1 MSELVQDSTM
11 CNKTNKDP
19 CCTGSENTMLLQ
31 RPAPVKCQDINHVLT
46 SALRDILSQ
55 DKLCMTTVENLIT
68 SKGSKDPHHE
78 RYVEWLNQV
87 CKEREKRLSQISMLE
102 RHLMQVQARVVSADE
117 RMLNTF
123 KSFGGHE
130 TLDIPKGFSCYR
142 SYVNSRLLKENGLI
156 VPDDYLKDEM
166 TEISKKLLKSP
177 TKRFS
182 RYKDRTALPQ
192 RVRNDPSYLQTTAS
206 WLHHNYEK
214 SRVYSDALAKKLFSS
229 SLDKLNLSTPDFS
242 LPAARKSITIV
253 EKPNIPRKRES
264 NPLTNGLQCEKDFA
278 EQMLAPVNFLV
289 NPRNRKLS
297 DKLKPRLLTEIPGN
311 KSCPS
316 SVASAEEQVK
326 ESPLFLP
333 TPRKILFT
341 DYRSGEIYEAR
352 LELKNVSSVLRPCR
366 VIPPATKYFLVG
378 LGQFPN
384 EQGLVAP
391 GMSCIYTIRFA
402 PDTLGSFKDE
412 LQVVTQSSTNIIV
425 PLLAK
430 RPHPILTLPSVLD
443 IGFCLIGCKLVT
455 HVVIK
460 NIGGSGCFC
469 MMPADLWN
477 TTAYK
482 AYAQQ
487 ENIGMPP
494 FCVGPATFGMR
505 KNLVGVIEVRFEP
518 QMVGRYSC
526 KLAIVCDNCEVKYF
540 TIIGHCQKAKVM
552 LAEHEGLCSRPLPN
566 ESYDSLAHHLIRFKD
581 TNVYS
586 YEQKTITIRNCTS
599 IDFPFFW
606 FPVKPDFQRG
616 NDLKPNK
623 IAEKNSAFRVFPNC
637 GRLKANAKKQFQ
649 IMFAPE
655 KVSLSC
661 YVQLDAPVC
670 IYIMSIDFPF
680 FWFPVKPDFQRGNDL
695 KPNKIAEK
703 NSAFRVFP
711 NCGRLKANAKK
722 QFQIMFAP
730 EKVGSFDCVWH
741 MILEEPPSHKD
752 FMSESVIFSDRRHS
766 LQLLKNIEKELQK
779 RMSSTLLG
787 EAADLMIAMK
797 GRCVPFAVLIQPYA
811 LFIHEPILI
820 GSTEH
825 RQIQVTNNSCNEI
838 SFHWQCEH
846 SDLFIIKMEPTEGVV
861 ETGKTADCQL
871 CLTGL
876 KPGEINMHLKCY
888 LEYQEEPICYHLQ
901 ASFKGPKVVV
911 ENSSIDFGLVC
922 LGDCVLKELCL
933 QNKSPVP
940 AEFHIAEIPE
950 PDTPVGSQA
959 HLCEIQILPNRG
971 IISPLKTEPFNLTFF
986 SKEQMVFNDVFVR
999 CKVMEMRKFLCL
1011 AITADVKG
1019 LIIQYQV
1026 SKDGYF
1032 NDESPDDDEPVVLDF
1047 GEEVMVATKPCL
1059 YLRIKNVTEIES
1071 TYSVSAEKFPVDNS
1085 VFQPSM
1091 KAQRINA
1098 KLPKP
1103 FTSPSAK
1110 RTDNVGVRAEAN
1122 PTQING
1128 AGLLIEP
1135 LSGKL
1140 PALSYV
1146 IVKIT
1151 LISSMWGNYRDN
1163 LLCKTGDLDVV
1174 RLPVVFNIVG
1184 SPLRFL
1190 IVGPASNEE
1199 PKIRFGFYIAG
1210 MKPVCRNVKIYNN
1223 SVFDIRIDWRVYNFC
1238 EDDQQIIDLNLFYG
1252 DPFPLL
1258 EPNGKEIVSAHT
1270 DVPKNDSSEESAAN
1284 SEGQR
1289 ERILNITCS
1298 PHIGISS
1305 DDPFHV
1311 MPKQMIIK
1319 GNSDASLV
1327 VMYNTPAY
1335 ETSTQ
1340 PYSYLSYAC
1349 GFFSL
1354 DHNMQ
1359 KIDSEKGI
1367 IRPEGWDKL
1376 PLKIHLTADVLV
1388 ARLTV
1393 ADSSDDRFLNATLG
1407 EIFSLDQEPEVNQ
1420 KIYTL
1425 ELINELEAAVSFSLI
1440 VSSPFCFLDADIY
1453 TVLSETNKMLSKLF
1467 TLAPQGALFLKVGF
1481 LMSEKLLQYW
1491 HQTES
1496 QSISESQESESDF
1509 QDMRVSVE
1517 TINGQKWLYFRH
1529 FLKIEF
1535 GNLSV
1540 QKVPINA
1547 RIALPEVV
1555 VSTDFIAF
1563 KTCFIGQQKSKEVTI
1578 TNVSLS
1584 RSYLIISSE
1593 IRCACCDSNVFLVQ
1607 PTRIE
1612 LERFTCNTN
1621 KYKAIVTVTFKPR
1634 KAGFHHCVLT
1644 LNGVMGEKPKTIDL
1658 NGMGSHDERHLVL
1671 TENR

>member
-1 MSELVQDSTM
+1 
-11 CNKTNKDP
+11 
-19 CCTGSENTMLLQ
+19 
-31 RPAPVKCQDINHVLT
+31 
-46 SALRDILSQ
+46 
-55 DKLCMTTVENLIT
+55 
-68 SKGSKDPHHE
+68 
-78 RYVEWLNQV
+78 
-87 CKEREKRLSQISMLE
+87 MLE

-253 EKPNIPRKRES
+253 EKPDIPRKRES
-264 NPLTNGLQCEKDFA
+264 NPLTNALQCEKDFA

-297 DKLKPRLLTEIPGN
+297 DKLKPRLLTEISGN

-316 SVASAEEQVK
+316 SVTSAEEQVK

-391 GMSCIYTIRFA
+391 GMSF
-402 PDTLGSFKDE
+402 
-412 LQVVTQSSTNIIV
+412 
-425 PLLAK
+425 
-430 RPHPILTLPSVLD
+430 PSVLD

-487 ENIGMPP
+487 ETIGMPP

-540 TIIGHCQKAKVM
+540 TII
-552 LAEHEGLCSRPLPN
+552 
-566 ESYDSLAHHLIRFKD
+566 
-581 TNVYS
+581 
-586 YEQKTITIRNCTS
+586 
-599 IDFPFFW
+599 
-606 FPVKPDFQRG
+606 
-616 NDLKPNK
+616 
-623 IAEKNSAFRVFPNC
+623 
-637 GRLKANAKKQFQ
+637 
-649 IMFAPE
+649 
-655 KVSLSC
+655 
-661 YVQLDAPVC
+661 
-670 IYIMSIDFPF
+670 
-680 FWFPVKPDFQRGNDL
+680 VKPDFQRGNDL

-950 PDTPVGSQA
+950 PDTDPVDLNVSITEGVLAPYQFLSINMSFAPDSVYSLKTNLLLEVVDGNTSIVAVRGEVEVPYVVLESCQLDMGAISCGIENRFSVSLINNSYVEAQYEWLKPVGSQA

-999 CKVMEMRKFLCL
+999 CKVMEMCKFLCL

-1047 GEEVMVATKPCL
+1047 GEEVMVATKPC
-1059 YLRIKNVTEIES
+1059 
-1071 TYSVSAEKFPVDNS
+1071 F
-1085 VFQPSM
+1085 
-1091 KAQRINA
+1091 A

-1163 LLCKTGDLDVV
+1163 LLCKTGDLDV
-1174 RLPVVFNIVG
+1174 LLLMPG
-1184 SPLRFL
+1184 SFFL
-1190 IVGPASNEE
+1190 FSF
-1199 PKIRFGFYIAG
+1199 RFGFYIAG

-1481 LMSEKLLQYW
+1481 LMSEKLLQFW